1 MIKFENGLVNISGKG
16 IDILS
21 EYAVITHEIKEMFV
35 KNGGEEKDVKEQLR
49 HSFEHGLMNEEFAL
63 LVGRLK
69 AFEAWANSVKD
80 YDFTKDIA
88 FRMLGLGL
96 EESKEE
102 KKE

>member
-1 MIKFENGLVNISGKG
+1 MGETKSTDYIPEN
-16 IDILS
+16 
-21 EYAVITHEIKEMFV
+21 T
-35 KNGGEEKDVKEQLR
+35 
-49 HSFEHGLMNEEFAL
+49 NEEYAL

-80 YDFTKDIA
+80 YDFTKDMA

>member
-1 MIKFENGLVNISGKG
+1 MGETKSTDYIPEN
-16 IDILS
+16 
-21 EYAVITHEIKEMFV
+21 A
-35 KNGGEEKDVKEQLR
+35 
-49 HSFEHGLMNEEFAL
+49 NEEYAL

-88 FRMLGLGL
+88 FKMLGLGL

>member
-1 MIKFENGLVNISGKG
+1 MGETKSTDYIPEN
-16 IDILS
+16 
-21 EYAVITHEIKEMFV
+21 A
-35 KNGGEEKDVKEQLR
+35 
-49 HSFEHGLMNEEFAL
+49 NEEYAL

-80 YDFTKDIA
+80 YDFTKDMA

-102 KKE
+102 KKERNALKALTRT

>member
-1 MIKFENGLVNISGKG
+1 MRN
-16 IDILS
+16 
-21 EYAVITHEIKEMFV
+21 
-35 KNGGEEKDVKEQLR
+35 
-49 HSFEHGLMNEEFAL
+49 FAL

>member
-1 MIKFENGLVNISGKG
+1 MGETKSIDYIPEN
-16 IDILS
+16 
-21 EYAVITHEIKEMFV
+21 A
-35 KNGGEEKDVKEQLR
+35 
-49 HSFEHGLMNEEFAL
+49 NEEFAL

-69 AFEAWANSVKD
+69 AFEAWANNVKD
-80 YDFTKDIA
+80 YDFTKDMA

>member
-1 MIKFENGLVNISGKG
+1 MRETKSTDYIPEN
-16 IDILS
+16 
-21 EYAVITHEIKEMFV
+21 A
-35 KNGGEEKDVKEQLR
+35 
-49 HSFEHGLMNEEFAL
+49 NEEYAL

-80 YDFTKDIA
+80 YDFTKDMA

-96 EESKEE
+96 EESKDE

>member
-1 MIKFENGLVNISGKG
+1 MEETKSTDYIPEN
-16 IDILS
+16 
-21 EYAVITHEIKEMFV
+21 A
-35 KNGGEEKDVKEQLR
+35 
-49 HSFEHGLMNEEFAL
+49 NEEYAL

-80 YDFTKDIA
+80 YDFTKDMA
-88 FRMLGLGL
+88 FRMFGLGL

>member
-1 MIKFENGLVNISGKG
+1 MGENKST
-16 IDILS
+16 D
-21 EYAVITHEIKEMFV
+21 FV
-35 KNGGEEKDVKEQLR
+35 PENA
-49 HSFEHGLMNEEFAL
+49 NEEYAL

-69 AFEAWANSVKD
+69 AFEAWANSVND
-80 YDFTKDIA
+80 YDFTKDMA

>member
-1 MIKFENGLVNISGKG
+1 MGETKSTDYIPEN
-16 IDILS
+16 
-21 EYAVITHEIKEMFV
+21 A
-35 KNGGEEKDVKEQLR
+35 
-49 HSFEHGLMNEEFAL
+49 NEEYAL

-69 AFEAWANSVKD
+69 AFKAWANSVKD
-80 YDFTKDIA
+80 YDFTKDMA

>member
-1 MIKFENGLVNISGKG
+1 MGETKSIDYIPEN
-16 IDILS
+16 
-21 EYAVITHEIKEMFV
+21 A
-35 KNGGEEKDVKEQLR
+35 
-49 HSFEHGLMNEEFAL
+49 NEEFAL

-80 YDFTKDIA
+80 YDFTKDMA
-88 FRMLGLGL
+88 FKMLGLGL